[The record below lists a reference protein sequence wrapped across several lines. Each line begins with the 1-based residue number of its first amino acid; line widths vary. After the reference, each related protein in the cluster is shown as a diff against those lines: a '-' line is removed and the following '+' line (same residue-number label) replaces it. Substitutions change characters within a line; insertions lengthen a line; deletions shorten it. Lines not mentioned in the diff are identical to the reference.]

1 MKRIGK
7 GRGLR
12 AGAIALGLLWQI
24 QTLALAAAGAVD
36 TTALISG
43 AKADLEQALQELA
56 RTREQIESERTALV
70 RQVRE
75 WEERV
80 LTRRSELDRARRAAD
95 NELVELNVGRAEL
108 RTRSNELAAIE
119 GLLHHYHE
127 ALAGRL
133 QAAEMDRYEPAL
145 RAFQAA
151 RSSDAAPPAERL
163 GQQLALLETGLQR
176 LEQRI
181 GGERFQ
187 GRALNSQGQLVEGQ
201 FLLLGPLAWFSTEGP
216 APVAG
221 VVQMRLNSPA
231 PEVALPPDTAAQ
243 AISEVIRTARG
254 NLPVDPT
261 LGNAWKLQATRDS
274 LWTHIQKGGPVM
286 VPILLLGGLAL
297 GIFAW
302 KWIQLHRLPELTPAD
317 VAPVLAALERGN
329 PEQAVNLARQ
339 LPGPAGRMLAEAV
352 EHWREP
358 KEFIE
363 EILYEKMLALR
374 PALERGIPF
383 LALTAAAAP
392 LLGLLGTVTGMI
404 NTFNVITVFGTGDP
418 KTLAGGISEALITTE
433 FGLIVA
439 IPALLLHAV
448 LSRKVKRWLGQ
459 LEQVGVGFLNAL
471 PEGEPAGIR
480 R

>member
-1 MKRIGK
+1 MKSVGE
-7 GRGLR
+7 RGSP
-12 AGAIALGLLWQI
+12 GTVGIALGFLWLVY
-24 QTLALAAAGAVD
+24 TVALTGAGAVD
-36 TTALISG
+36 TTALMSG
-43 AKADLEQALQELA
+43 AKADLEQALRELA
-56 RTREQIESERTALV
+56 QTREQIESERTALV

-80 LTRRSELDRARRAAD
+80 LTRRGELERARRAAD
-95 NELVELNVGRAEL
+95 NELVELNAWRAEL

-119 GLLHHYHE
+119 ALLHNYHE

-133 QAAEMDRYEPAL
+133 QAVEMDRYEPAL

-163 GQQLALLETGLQR
+163 AQQLRLLEIGLQR

-181 GGERFQ
+181 GGEQ
-187 GRALNSQGQLVEGQ
+187 LPGRALNSQGQLVEGQ
-201 FLLLGPLAWFSTEGP
+201 FLLMGPLAWFSTEGSP
-216 APVAG
+216 PVAG

-231 PEVALPPDTAAQ
+231 PELALPPHVTAQ

-254 NLPVDPT
+254 ILPVDPT
-261 LGNAWKLQATRDS
+261 LGNAWKLQTTRDS
-274 LWTHIQKGGPVM
+274 FWTHIQKGGPVM

-302 KWIQLHRLPELTPAD
+302 KWIQLHRLPEVTPAV
-317 VAPVLAALERGN
+317 VAPVLEALERGN
-329 PEQAVNLARQ
+329 PEQALHLARQ
-339 LPGPAGRMLAEAV
+339 LPGPGGRMLAAAV

-374 PALERGIPF
+374 PTLERGIPF

-439 IPALLLHAV
+439 IPALLLHAI
-448 LSRKVKRWLGQ
+448 LSRKVKGWLGR

-471 PEGEPAGIR
+471 PEGDPAGIR